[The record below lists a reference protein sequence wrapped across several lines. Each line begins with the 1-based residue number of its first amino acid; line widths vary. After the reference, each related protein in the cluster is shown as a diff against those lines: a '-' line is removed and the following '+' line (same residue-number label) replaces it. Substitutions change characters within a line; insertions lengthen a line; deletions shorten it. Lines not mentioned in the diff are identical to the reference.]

1 MSAERAWWARVPLVL
16 RRPREV
22 FAALRDES
30 DEQAHARQEP
40 VLAIVVL
47 AGMAALLSTARAGEL
62 LDQPGRGDLVVA
74 VWAFVGG
81 MVYGAAVY
89 FALGVL
95 VLLGMT
101 LAGSLVRYRAARHLL
116 AYAAVPLALSLG
128 LWPLRLLLFGRDSFR
143 TGGSDATA
151 AGTALDVLQSGF
163 ALWAVVLLALGIRAY
178 TGFGWG
184 RSLAAAAIPAALP
197 LALLARG
204 HGLV

>member
-1 MSAERAWWARVPLVL
+1 MTPERAWWRRVPLVL
-16 RRPREV
+16 HRPHEV

-40 VLAIVVL
+40 VLALVVL
-47 AGMAALLSTARAGEL
+47 AGMAVLLSSARAGTL
-62 LDQPGRGDLVVA
+62 LDHPGRSEAIVA

-81 MVYGAAVY
+81 LVYGAVAY

-101 LAGSLVRYRAARHLL
+101 LAGSLVRYRSARHLL
-116 AYAAVPLALSLG
+116 AYAAVPLALSLA
-128 LWPLRLLLFGRDSFR
+128 LWPVRLALFGGDSFR
-143 TGGSDATA
+143 SGGSDSAA
-151 AGTALDVLQSGF
+151 AGAVLDALQTGF
-163 ALWAVVLLALGIRAY
+163 ALWAVALLALGIRAY